1 MNKSEL
7 VDSIAEQAGLNKAEA
22 ERALNAFIESVQGAV
37 ASDDKVTLAWFRL
50 VLAVIARRAHGS
62 QPAHRRAGTDRGVE
76 GREVLC
82 GSSLQD
88 RREQVGRANA
98 RAYTPNIPRER
109 W

>member
-7 VDSIAEQAGLNKAEA
+7 VDSIAERAGLSKAEA

-50 VLAVIARRAHGS
+50 VLAFIPRRAHGS
-62 QPAHRRAGTDRGVE
+62 QPAHGRAGTDRGVE

-82 GSSLQD
+82 GSRLQV
-88 RREQVGRANA
+88 RREQVGRAPP
-98 RAYTPNIPRER
+98 RLHPEIPRER